1 MAKWK
6 KLAHVVYQ
14 CSYHIVW
21 TPKYRYRILEGG
33 VAKQIEEKIKSICEW
48 KKVEILEMSIMRDHI
63 HMVVTIPP
71 RISISELMGILK
83 GKTAIAIFKG
93 KRELKTRTYWGNHF
107 WSRGYCVTTVGLD
120 EDKIRRYVKYQ
131 EENEQREDNE
141 SREYGLF

>member
-1 MAKWK
+1 MKY
-6 KLAHVVYQ
+6 LASRQ
-14 CSYHIVW
+14 FIW
-21 TPKYRYRILEGG
+21 
-33 VAKQIEEKIKSICEW
+33 
-48 KKVEILEMSIMRDHI
+48 EIQ
-63 HMVVTIPP
+63 V
-71 RISISELMGILK
+71 
-83 GKTAIAIFKG
+83 KG